1 MNHESRPCTA
11 AAFFAYDLS
20 ENKFCNYPGR
30 YKVYPFMNLQ
40 KSLDIDGKIF
50 APALFLAPMAGVTHS
65 AFRRLVSDFGG
76 YGALTTEMLS
86 ATAFFGENP
95 AVSPFSRRRDC
106 EGPVVYQLR
115 TSGEDILEAAIL
127 KLEAQNPA
135 AIDLNLGCPA
145 PEIQKQA
152 SGAALFRDFERL
164 RHVLSRVRAVYR
176 GTLFVK
182 CRLGD
187 PSENWRA
194 PFVERLRLFED
205 YGVNAVTVHPRF
217 SNEKLKRRA
226 RWREFPWIAAQTRL
240 PVIGNGDIRSLRDVL
255 EHSELFEPL
264 AGLMLGRIAAQK
276 PWIFREFS
284 GLQPLHIS
292 HAEIWDR
299 LCRYTLEDFPPEKA
313 IGRLKEFT
321 AYFAQNFFFGHEL
334 FRESRR
340 ARNIEELRASALNFL
355 ESGPQLSAL
364 SV

>member
-1 MNHESRPCTA
+1 
-11 AAFFAYDLS
+11 
-20 ENKFCNYPGR
+20 
-30 YKVYPFMNLQ
+30 MNLL
-40 KSLDIDGKIF
+40 KSLIIDGKIF

-86 ATAFFGENP
+86 ATAFFRENP
-95 AVSPFSRRRDC
+95 AISPFSRRRAC
-106 EGPVVYQLR
+106 EGPVIYQLR
-115 TSGEDILEAAIL
+115 TSGEDILEAAIT

-164 RHVLSRVRAVYR
+164 RQVLSRIRSVYQ
-176 GTLFVK
+176 GTLLVK

-187 PSENWRA
+187 AVENWRE
-194 PFVERLRLFED
+194 PFIERLRLFED
-205 YGVNAVTVHPRF
+205 YGVHAITVHPRF

-226 RWREFPWIAAQTRL
+226 RWREFTWIAAQTRI
-240 PVIGNGDIRSLRDVL
+240 PIIGNGDVRSPRDVF
-255 EHSELFEPL
+255 EHGEFFEPL

-284 GLQPLHIS
+284 GLPPLHIS

-313 IGRLKEFT
+313 IGRMKEFT

-340 ARNIEELRASALNFL
+340 ARSIEDLRTAALRFL
-355 ESGPQLSAL
+355 ESDPRLSA
-364 SV
+364 S